1 MRALPLLLCA
11 LALPAQEIDWDRA
24 YGAPRYACGPGTAA
38 IDVTGDLWVLC
49 RGTNYAT
56 RKSLTNLYRVNGATG
71 DLKFTREIPQPAPT
85 ANWPIAEQLIPTGDT
100 VSLLSD
106 LLHPKSGKVQYHE
119 GITLTRF
126 NANGEPAPAKT
137 ITPKNELLQAS
148 IPGPN
153 GSFYLG
159 TDQQPLIIRHLDA
172 NGALLWTRRLA
183 SNQVLPTLAAF
194 PNGALC
200 ATAQTPKGLRLLR
213 LSPTGA
219 ATHQTPIAAEQGT
232 VAAGPDNICALLAS
246 DANQAVTLSA
256 YNQSN
261 QPQWKTATPLTAPL
275 GRSYS
280 LHALPNG
287 YLAINEK
294 TIAKYTFTGK
304 LEWANP
310 LPAPRR
316 VVSMVITGSVVYLL
330 YSTAGL
336 PVADMSFHVV
346 KLKVQ

>member
-1 MRALPLLLCA
+1 MRALPLLLLCA
-11 LALPAQEIDWDRA
+11 VALPAQEIEWDRA
-24 YGAPRYACGPGTAA
+24 YGAPRYACGPNTAA
-38 IDVTGDLWVLC
+38 IDITGDLWVLC
-49 RGTNYAT
+49 DGTSYAT
-56 RKSLTNLYRVNGATG
+56 RKSLTTLYRVNGATG
-71 DLKFTREIPQPAPT
+71 DLKLTREIPQPAPT
-85 ANWPIAEQLIPTGDT
+85 ANWPIRQHLIPTGDT

-119 GITLTRF
+119 GIALTRY
-126 NANGEPAPAKT
+126 NANGEPGPAKS
-137 ITPKNELLQAS
+137 ITPKDEVLEAS

-159 TDQQPLIIRHLDA
+159 TDQIRHFDA
-172 NGALLWTRRLA
+172 NGTILWARRLTK
-183 SNQVLPTLAAF
+183 NQYLPALAAF

-200 ATAQTPKGLRLLR
+200 ATAQTPKGPQLLR

-219 ATHQTPIAAEQGT
+219 VTHQTLIAADQGT
-232 VAAGPDNICALLAS
+232 VAAGPANTCALLAS
-246 DANQAVTLSA
+246 DANHAVSLSA
-256 YNQSN
+256 YTPAN

-316 VVSMVITGSVVYLL
+316 VDSMVITGSVVYLL

-346 KLKVQ
+346 KVRVH

>member
-1 MRALPLLLCA
+1 MRALLFLLCA
-11 LALPAQEIDWDRA
+11 LALPAQEIEWDRA
-24 YGAPRYACGPGTAA
+24 YGAPRYACGPDTAT
-38 IDVTGDLWVLC
+38 IDSTGDLWVLC

-56 RKSLTNLYRVNGATG
+56 RKPLTTLYRLNVATG
-71 DLKFTREIPQPAPT
+71 NLKFAREIPDAPPN
-85 ANWPIAEQLIPTGDT
+85 ANWPIRQHLIPTGAT

-106 LLHPKSGKVQYHE
+106 LLHPNSGKVQYHE

-126 NANGEPAPAKT
+126 DAQGEPAPAKT
-137 ITPKNELLQAS
+137 ITPKNQLLQAS

-159 TDQQPLIIRHLDA
+159 TDQQPLIIRHFDA
-172 NGALLWTRRLA
+172 NGALLWNRRLA
-183 SNQVLPTLAAF
+183 STQVLPTLAAF

-200 ATAQTPKGLRLLR
+200 ATAQTPKGLQLLR
-213 LSPTGA
+213 LTPTGTV
-219 ATHQTPIAAEQGT
+219 THQTPIAADQGT
-232 VAAGPDNICALLAS
+232 VAAGPENTCALLAS
-246 DANQAVTLSA
+246 DANHAVTLSA

-275 GRSYS
+275 GRGYS

-294 TIAKYTFTGK
+294 TIARYSFTGK

-310 LPAPRR
+310 VPTPRR
-316 VVSMVITGSVVYLL
+316 PDSIAITGSVVYLL

-336 PVADMSFHVV
+336 PVADLSFHVV
-346 KLKVQ
+346 KLRIQ